1 MKKIR
6 LAEALSREIEERD
19 MTVSKLAKECKIPI
33 SVLHGWING
42 TSPSAKN
49 IHHLYSLCQ
58 YLDLSLDQLLFGVR
72 TSMKDRSIIFQS
84 IFMDGENQYK
94 LTVEKISKE
103 QK

>member
-6 LAEALSREIEERD
+6 LGEALSREIEERD

-42 TSPSAKN
+42 TYPSAKN
-49 IHHLYSLCQ
+49 IHHLHSLCQ
-58 YLDLSLDQLLFGVR
+58 YLDLSLDQLLFGVK
-72 TSMKDRSIIFQS
+72 SSLKDRSIIFQS
-84 IFMDGENQYK
+84 IFMDGDNQYK